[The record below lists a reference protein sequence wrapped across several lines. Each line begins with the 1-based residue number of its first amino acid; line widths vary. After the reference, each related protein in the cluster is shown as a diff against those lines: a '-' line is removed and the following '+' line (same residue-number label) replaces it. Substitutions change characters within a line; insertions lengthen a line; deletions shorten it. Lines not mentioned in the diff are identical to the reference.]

1 VREERLPP
9 SLDDV
14 LEEEEKENEA
24 DPIQA
29 WKQQQQQQQQRESLE
44 QQGAESADY

>member
-29 WKQQQQQQQQRESLE
+29 WKQQQQQQRESLE